1 MDKIDGGKWTQVY
14 HYGVK
19 RVDVLRGIRGNMI
32 VGNSI
37 CIQKDWEAEEAA
49 EKDDD
54 DAPDDA

>member
-1 MDKIDGGKWTQVY
+1 M
-14 HYGVK
+14 
-19 RVDVLRGIRGNMI
+19 DVLGGIRGNMI